1 MVMLRR
7 KNWRDILENKG
18 VYFACVVVISLGL
31 LLYTAMSIAVESMDK
46 TLQEYYTE
54 TNFADGFISV
64 QGYPEN
70 KVNSLSF
77 IPRN

>member
-31 LLYTAMSIAVESMDK
+31 LLYSAMSIVKGVYVNVK
-46 TLQEYYTE
+46 T
-54 TNFADGFISV
+54 I
-64 QGYPEN
+64 
-70 KVNSLSF
+70 
-77 IPRN
+77 